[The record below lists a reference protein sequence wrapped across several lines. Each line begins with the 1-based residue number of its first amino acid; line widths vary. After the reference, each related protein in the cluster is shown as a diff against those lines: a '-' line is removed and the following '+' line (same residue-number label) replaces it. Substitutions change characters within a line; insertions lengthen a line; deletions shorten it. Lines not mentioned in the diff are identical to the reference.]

1 MKALKENG
9 RKWVRWETAIAN
21 DVIGNTKESGGIYI
35 PTNLQ
40 NNVLPMCDID
50 NIDWLEDTPDGK
62 NYIFTDEHFSK
73 KNTRIITDKV
83 KHQKGGNRMVK
94 AKI

>member
-1 MKALKENG
+1 
-9 RKWVRWETAIAN
+9 
-21 DVIGNTKESGGIYI
+21 
-35 PTNLQ
+35 
-40 NNVLPMCDID
+40 MCDID
-50 NIDWLEDTPDGK
+50 NLDWLEDTPDGK
-62 NYIFTDEHFSK
+62 KYIFTDEHFSK